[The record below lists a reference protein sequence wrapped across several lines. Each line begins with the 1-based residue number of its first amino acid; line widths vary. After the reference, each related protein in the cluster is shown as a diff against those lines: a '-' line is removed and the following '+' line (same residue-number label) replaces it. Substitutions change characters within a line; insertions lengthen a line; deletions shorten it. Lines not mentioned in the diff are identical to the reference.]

1 MFISISCFA
10 QLPDSLKHV
19 EIISDVQDT
28 MIVINKKDAD
38 IINTAFY
45 RCEILDSLNVINEEL
60 ISALQIENSKLES
73 IVSEQK
79 AVIEDKDVQILHIKL
94 ADEEVISNL
103 EKQIKRANNWTRF
116 WQCTTGAGVIASIL
130 LVIL

>member
-79 AVIEDKDVQILHIKL
+79 AVIEDKDIQILHIKL
-94 ADEEVISNL
+94 ADEEVISYL
-103 EKQIKRANNWTRF
+103 KKQIKRANN
-116 WQCTTGAGVIASIL
+116 
-130 LVIL
+130 